1 MLDSIGTL
9 IKRFLVT
16 LFTVN
21 LAIVLFQFMVLEAIT
36 LGECLQ
42 RIILFMIPTEV
53 TILEKLAA
61 FPIAAIIVLLFYLNH
76 VKYARD

>member
-1 MLDSIGTL
+1 MLDSAGTL
-9 IKRFLVT
+9 IKRFLVI

-21 LAIVLFQFMVLEAIT
+21 LTIVLFQFMVLQSIT

-53 TILEKLAA
+53 TIIEKLAA
-61 FPIAAIIVLLFYLNH
+61 YPIAAVIMLIFYLNH
-76 VKYARD
+76 VKSARD